1 MKRKLFFFLERLQIT
16 KNERITVAVLLIL
29 IAISGA
35 LNAVIEQRTVYNK
48 EHYEEL
54 ERIFG
59 ERSRQVESEHQRILA
74 RYYPEPD
81 TAAFQPDVFS
91 DSDSRPDTTETEGSG
106 EESRESDRININKAS
121 AEELQQLPGIGPAYA
136 SRIVHWREQNG
147 SFTSITQL
155 IEIRGIGPG
164 RLETLEPLITVDSE
178 PE

>member
-16 KNERITVAVLLIL
+16 KNERITIAALLIL
-29 IAISGA
+29 IALSGV
-35 LNAVIEQRTVYNK
+35 LNAVIEKRTVYNT

-54 ERIFG
+54 ERVFG

-74 RYYPEPD
+74 RYYPEPET
-81 TAAFQPDVFS
+81 TAFRPDAFAGS
-91 DSDSRPDTTETEGSG
+91 ASRPDTTETEGNG
-106 EESRESDRININKAS
+106 EENRESNRININQAS

-147 SFTSITQL
+147 SFTSIAQL
-155 IEIRGIGPG
+155 IEIRGIGPK
-164 RLETLEPLITVDSE
+164 RLETLRPLITVDNE